1 VLADALVGSAVLGGF
16 TVGSTSPLGS
26 EPVPQ
31 PGYLGRRRGQMGW
44 GYDYRT
50 HCRAYAFSFP
60 TQSSQV
66 GAGSL
71 TVTTL
76 TGSVLG
82 AIRTDTQF
90 SPIGGVKYTRDRNG
104 CADAVL
110 TLCEPPRF
118 EILPFAVVRYSLA
131 DVQAYEGVVT
141 APPEI
146 PTTDDKALEYK
157 IFGLRRWLEQLQPAD
172 GYGVFEAGTD
182 VTEIVRSIA
191 QNSLVGRSPIRYD
204 AAKIDALSGTV
215 IAADID
221 VTNKSLKSILNFLAG
236 LAQTPEYYYVWKI
249 DEEGA
254 LAWTRYDRDVPVKTF
269 FVGYD
274 IFDFKP
280 QKNFDTIKNTIS
292 IHREAEPESGDSG
305 FGVVG
310 IFNDE
315 TSVKK
320 YGRLELVQKVP
331 GYVADADGVAYGEA
345 LLSDLAEP
353 KFAATGKALL
363 RSSADLL
370 PEGAPVRVVMPFGVF
385 RDELSPLDRAQVAD
399 EYTDEYD
406 NVFEIEGAGDLA
418 VSFDPDNF
426 IYANGAVKL
435 TFENA
440 VGQVAV
446 LRVESKIPVRRIFF
460 YARATRI
467 GAIVRVGVGKN
478 AWNERTATI
487 SLKSAG
493 EFYPFEID
501 FSDDPLFSGIGFFG
515 VEILG
520 DENAPQ
526 SVWLDKLDG
535 EFVGNKTYKLIL
547 ESATYDLSATTGEV
561 ALKFGQPAASIVDY
575 VAALQVLVSDM
586 QRTGQQT

>member
-1 VLADALVGSAVLGGF
+1 MLGDALVGSAIFGGF
-16 TVGSTSPLGS
+16 AVGGASPLGS

-31 PGYLGRRRGQMGW
+31 PGYLGRRRAQMGW

-50 HCRAYAFSFP
+50 HCRAYRFTIP
-60 TQSSQV
+60 TQPTPS

-71 TVTTL
+71 TITTI
-76 TGSVLG
+76 SG
-82 AIRTDTQF
+82 AILGTLRTDTQY
-90 SPIGGVKYTRDRNG
+90 SPISGVKFTRDRNG
-104 CADAVL
+104 CADA
-110 TLCEPPRF
+110 TLILCNAPSF
-118 EILPFAVVRYSLA
+118 EILPFAVVRYAL
-131 DVQAYEGVVT
+131 DGERAYEGVVT

-157 IFGLRRWLEQLQPAD
+157 VFGFRRWLEQLQPAD

-182 VTEIVRSIA
+182 VTEIARSIA

-215 IAADID
+215 IASDID
-221 VTNKSLKSILNFLAG
+221 VTNKSLKSVLNFLAE
-236 LAQTPEYYYVWKI
+236 LAQTPEYYYVWSI

-254 LAWTRYDRDVPVKTF
+254 FAWTRYDRATPVKTF

-274 IFDFKP
+274 LFDFKP
-280 QKNFDTIKNTIS
+280 QRNFDTIKNTIS

-320 YGRLELVQKVP
+320 YDRLELVQKVP

-353 KFAATGKALL
+353 KYAATGKALL
-363 RSSADLL
+363 RSGDDLL

-399 EYTDEYD
+399 EYTDEYAS
-406 NVFEIEGAGDLA
+406 VFEVQGVGDLA
-418 VSFDPDNF
+418 VSFDADNF
-426 IYANGAVKL
+426 VYANGAVKL
-435 TFENA
+435 DFESA
-440 VGQVAV
+440 AGQVAV
-446 LRVESKIPVRRIFF
+446 LPLVNKTPLHKIFF
-460 YARATRI
+460 YARATRN

-478 AWNERTATI
+478 AWNERTGI
-487 SLKSAG
+487 VSLKVAG

-526 SVWLDKLDG
+526 SVWLDRLVG

-547 ESATYDLSATTGEV
+547 ESATYDLNATTGEV